1 MAGVESKTMA
11 TLREDFINFLALR
24 LEGEGESG
32 EETEIREKLSNLPD
46 EKHELI
52 NHLCDVI
59 QNQAYRLGFVDGLR
73 ILAGF

>member
-1 MAGVESKTMA
+1 MAGVESETMA

-32 EETEIREKLSNLPD
+32 EETQIREKLSNLPD
-46 EKHELI
+46 ETMERV
-52 NHLCDVI
+52 NHLCGVV
-59 QNQAYRLGFVDGLR
+59 QNQAYRLGFVDSLR

>member
-1 MAGVESKTMA
+1 MAGVESETMG
-11 TLREDFINFLALR
+11 LKEDFTSFIEWRIEA
-24 LEGEGESG
+24 EGKTGKER
-32 EETEIREKLSNLPD
+32 EIREKLSSLPD

>member
-1 MAGVESKTMA
+1 MA
-11 TLREDFINFLALR
+11 TLREDFINFLAWR
-24 LEGEGESG
+24 LEGEGETV
-32 EETEIREKLSNLPD
+32 EEREIREKLSNLPD

>member
-1 MAGVESKTMA
+1 MA

-32 EETEIREKLSNLPD
+32 EEKEIREKLSSLPD

-59 QNQAYRLGFVDGLR
+59 QNQAYRLGFVDGLK
-73 ILAGF
+73 IMAGF

>member
-1 MAGVESKTMA
+1 MA
-11 TLREDFINFLALR
+11 TLLEDFTTFLAWR
-24 LEGEGESG
+24 LESEGETAT
-32 EETEIREKLSNLPD
+32 EREIREKLSSLPD

-59 QNQAYRLGFVDGLR
+59 QNQAYRLGFVDGLK